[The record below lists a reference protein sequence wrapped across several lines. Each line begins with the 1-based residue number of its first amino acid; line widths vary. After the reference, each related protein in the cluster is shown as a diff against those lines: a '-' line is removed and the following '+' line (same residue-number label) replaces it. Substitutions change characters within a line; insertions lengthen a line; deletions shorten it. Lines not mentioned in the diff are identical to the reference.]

1 MPNPTTGFESQFTPS
16 FNWGNGFSS
25 FDIATQQESIIIGK
39 NPTLGAGSQFTLAVD
54 WGNGFSS
61 FDIATQQEILIVN
74 KNPTLNADR
83 FRKILKY
90 DLTGKLTEN
99 TVTPVSQFQS
109 YGRKFFNGDSIEY
122 DGFTITKE
130 ESEYDGFG
138 YTPAGQDG
146 YLIKINSTQETPVI
160 NESVN
165 SLTMAGTANTNKTV
179 AGSLAKLGVG
189 AAAGLSGIPMAS
201 TVGNAVLSQAGL
213 LDPTYATAP
222 LQNLNSKIAGLIQVP
237 YPDFRTKKSSIAGK
251 DFSVA
256 TATLLTR
263 RIDGASA
270 VLRSKSATAATY
282 AGLAAT
288 IGPYNIFNLN
298 STYGWG
304 MHDDP
309 NALRIDFSA
318 RSNMATKWD
327 KTKLK
332 EIEKG
337 GGARVGH
344 ALKKTGNILEK
355 ITPFRGDRVNVIDA
369 GKRDWD
375 NIYRWNPSPPSDG
388 KFAESVQN
396 LAKFFGQNP
405 YGVTKD
411 FIKFFFTGPNLHL
424 GNQKIKDDVI
434 VFRSTLTGFTDQFS
448 PSWSPVNILG
458 RPDPNYHYSGYTR
471 NIDVGFVVYATD
483 RDEMKYIYRKLNAL
497 AGYCAP
503 EYTADSF
510 ALKAPWL
517 RITIGDLL
525 VSQPVIID
533 SLSYTFVDADSTWEI
548 NIEDDKEMM
557 QAPHKIDVS
566 LGLTLITDYL
576 PQKGGSMYTLAKT
589 ANPSGIPGIGNDNW
603 LSDSNTSLNI
613 PKPPPTQAEQA
624 TAAAAAEQNAAI
636 DAALASL
643 FQPI

>member
-1 MPNPTTGFESQFTPS
+1 MPSNPTTGFESQFTPS
-16 FNWGNGFSS
+16 F
-25 FDIATQQESIIIGK
+25 
-39 NPTLGAGSQFTLAVD
+39 D

-61 FDIATQQEILIVN
+61 FDIATQQETIIIGT
-74 KNPTLNADR
+74 NPTNNANR
-83 FRKILKY
+83 TRKILEY
-90 DLTGKLTEN
+90 DLFGKLTKDTYE
-99 TVTPVSQFQS
+99 TISQFQS
-109 YGRKFFNGDSIEY
+109 YGKKFLKDNSVFA
-122 DGFTITKE
+122 
-130 ESEYDGFG
+130 EYDGFG
-138 YTPAGQDG
+138 YTPAGTDG
-146 YLIKINSTQETPVI
+146 YLIKLASTQNVPVI
-160 NESVN
+160 NANVN
-165 SLTMAGTANTNKTV
+165 SFTMAGTSNSNKTV
-179 AGSLAKLGVG
+179 GVGSLIKLGVG
-189 AAAGLSGIPMAS
+189 AAAGASGIPMAS
-201 TVGNAVLSQAGL
+201 SLGNAALSQAGL
-213 LDPTYATAP
+213 MDPTYATAP
-222 LQNLNSKIAGLIQVP
+222 LQNLNAKIANTIQVP

-251 DFSVA
+251 DFSA
-256 TATLLTR
+256 AAGTFLTR

-270 VLRSKSATAATY
+270 QLRSNTATAATY

-298 STYGWG
+298 TTYGWG

-318 RSNMATKWD
+318 RSNIATKWD
-327 KTKLK
+327 KTKLSA
-332 EIEKG
+332 ITRG

-355 ITPFRGDRVNVIDA
+355 ITPFRGDRVTVIDA
-369 GKRDWD
+369 GKRDWN
-375 NIYRWNPSPPSDG
+375 NIYRWNPAEPSEGD
-388 KFAESVQN
+388 FAETVANIS
-396 LAKFFGQNP
+396 KFFGQNP

-424 GNQKIKDDVI
+424 GNKEVKDDVI
-434 VFRSTLTGFTDQFS
+434 VFRSALTSFTDQFS
-448 PSWSPVNILG
+448 PSWSPINILG

-471 NIDVGFVVYATD
+471 SVDVGFVVYATD

-533 SLSYTFVDADSTWEI
+533 SLTYTFVDSDTTWEI

-576 PQKGGSMYTLAKT
+576 PQKGGSMYTLAKV
-589 ANPSGIPGIGNDNW
+589 ADIGGIPVIGNDNW
-603 LSDSNTSLNI
+603 LSDSKTTLNAQKYVSNI
-613 PKPPPTQAEQA
+613 LAEQVKQSK
-624 TAAAAAEQNAAI
+624 TP
-636 DAALASL
+636 L
-643 FQPI
+643 

>member
-25 FDIATQQESIIIGK
+25 FNID
-39 NPTLGAGSQFTLAVD
+39 
-54 WGNGFSS
+54 
-61 FDIATQQEILIVN
+61 TQQEILIVN
-74 KNPTLNADR
+74 KNPTLNAER

-90 DLTGKLTEN
+90 DLAGKLTEN

-138 YTPAGQDG
+138 YTPAGEDG
-146 YLIKINSTQETPVI
+146 YLIKINSTQNVPVI
-160 NESVN
+160 NANVN
-165 SLTMAGTANTNKTV
+165 SLTMAGTANSNKTAGV
-179 AGSLAKLGVG
+179 GSLFKLGIG
-189 AAAGLSGIPMAS
+189 AAAGISGLPIAS
-201 TVGNAVLSQAGL
+201 SIGNAVLSQAGL

-222 LQNLNSKIAGLIQVP
+222 LQNLNAKLANKIQVP
-237 YPDFRTKKSSIAGK
+237 YPDFRTRKQSIAGK
-251 DFSVA
+251 EPDEIVGTF
-256 TATLLTR
+256 LNR

-270 VLRSKSATAATY
+270 QLRSNSATAATY
-282 AGLAAT
+282 AGLAVT
-288 IGPYNIFNLN
+288 IGPYNTFNLN
-298 STYGWG
+298 TTYGWG

-318 RSNMATKWD
+318 RSNMATEWD
-327 KTKLK
+327 KTKLDA
-332 EIEKG
+332 ITKG

-355 ITPFRGDRVNVIDA
+355 ITPFRGDRVTVIDA
-369 GKRDWD
+369 GKRDWA
-375 NIYRWNPSPPSDG
+375 NIYRWNPSPPSDRD
-388 KFAESVQN
+388 FATTAAN
-396 LAKFFGQNP
+396 IIKTLGQNP

-424 GNQKIKDDVI
+424 GNKEVKDDVI

-533 SLSYTFVDADSTWEI
+533 SLSYTFVDSDSTWEI
-548 NIEDDKEMM
+548 NIEEDPEMM
-557 QAPHKIDVS
+557 QAPHRIDVS

-589 ANPSGIPGIGNDNW
+589 ADPSGIPGIGNDNW
-603 LSDSNTSLNI
+603 LSDSNTSLKL
-613 PKPPPTQAEQA
+613 PKPPLTQSEQA
-624 TAAAAAEQNAAI
+624 AAVSAF
-636 DAALASL
+636 LASFNL
-643 FQPI
+643 T

>member
-25 FDIATQQESIIIGK
+25 FDIATQQETLIIGT
-39 NPTLGAGSQFTLAVD
+39 NPTNNANRTR
-54 WGNGFSS
+54 
-61 FDIATQQEILIVN
+61 EILGP
-74 KNPTLNADR
+74 KGESTKTYE
-83 FRKILKY
+83 KI
-90 DLTGKLTEN
+90 
-99 TVTPVSQFQS
+99 SQFQS
-109 YGRKFFNGDSIEY
+109 YGKKFLKDLSI
-122 DGFTITKE
+122 
-130 ESEYDGFG
+130 SAEYDGFG
-138 YTPAGQDG
+138 YTPAGTDG
-146 YLIKINSTQETPVI
+146 YLITIGSTQNAPAI
-160 NESVN
+160 NETVN
-165 SLTMAGTANTNKTV
+165 SSTMAGTLNSNKTV
-179 AGSLAKLGVG
+179 GVGSLIKLGVG
-189 AAAGLSGIPMAS
+189 AAAGASGIPMAS
-201 TVGNAVLSQAGL
+201 SLGNAALSQAGL
-213 LDPTYATAP
+213 MDPTYATAP
-222 LQNLNSKIAGLIQVP
+222 LQNLNAKIANTIQVP

-251 DFSVA
+251 DFSTVA
-256 TATLLTR
+256 GTFLTR

-270 VLRSKSATAATY
+270 QLRSNTATAATY

-298 STYGWG
+298 TTYGWG

-318 RSNMATKWD
+318 RSNIATKWD

-332 EIEKG
+332 EIAKG

-355 ITPFRGDRVNVIDA
+355 ITPFRGDRVTVIDA
-369 GKRDWD
+369 GKRDWN
-375 NIYRWNPSPPSDG
+375 NIYRWNPSEPSDG
-388 KFAESVQN
+388 DFAETVAN
-396 LAKFFGQNP
+396 IAKFFGQNT

-411 FIKFFFTGPNLHL
+411 FIKFFFTGPNLHM
-424 GNQKIKDDVI
+424 GNKEVKDDVI
-434 VFRSTLTGFTDQFS
+434 VFRSALTSFTDQFS

-533 SLSYTFVDADSTWEI
+533 SLSYTFVDSDTTWEI

-576 PQKGGSMYTLAKT
+576 PQKGGAMYTLAKQ
-589 ANPSGIPGIGNDNW
+589 ADIGGIPVTGNDNW
-603 LSDSNTSLNI
+603 LSDSKTTLNAQKYVSNI
-613 PKPPPTQAEQA
+613 LAEQVKQS
-624 TAAAAAEQNAAI
+624 TTP
-636 DAALASL
+636 L
-643 FQPI
+643 

>member
-16 FNWGNGFSS
+16 FNWGGGFSS
-25 FDIATQQESIIIGK
+25 FNIDTQQETLIIGK
-39 NPTLGAGSQFTLAVD
+39 NPT
-54 WGNGFSS
+54 N
-61 FDIATQQEILIVN
+61 
-74 KNPTLNADR
+74 NANR
-83 FRKILKY
+83 TRKILEY
-90 DLTGKLTEN
+90 DLAGKLIKDTYE
-99 TVTPVSQFQS
+99 TVSQFQS
-109 YGRKFFNGDSIEY
+109 YGKKFLKDNSQFAEY
-122 DGFTITKE
+122 E
-130 ESEYDGFG
+130 GFG
-138 YTPAGQDG
+138 YTPAGTDG
-146 YLIKINSTQETPVI
+146 YLIKLASTQTVPV
-160 NESVN
+160 VN
-165 SLTMAGTANTNKTV
+165 PNVNTITMAGTANSNKTAGV
-179 AGSLAKLGVG
+179 GSLFKLGIG
-189 AAAGLSGIPMAS
+189 AAAGLSGLPIAS
-201 TVGNAVLSQAGL
+201 SIGNAVLSQAGL

-222 LQNLNSKIAGLIQVP
+222 LQNLNAKLANKIQVP
-237 YPDFRTKKSSIAGK
+237 YPDFRTRKQSIAGK
-251 DFSVA
+251 DPDEIIGTF
-256 TATLLTR
+256 LNR

-270 VLRSKSATAATY
+270 QLRSNTATAATY

-288 IGPYNIFNLN
+288 IGPYNTFNLN

-318 RSNMATKWD
+318 RSNMATEWD
-327 KTKLK
+327 KTKLSELK
-332 EIEKG
+332 KQN
-337 GGARVGH
+337 ASTRAKVGH
-344 ALKKTGNILEK
+344 ALRKTGNALEK

-375 NIYRWNPSPPSDG
+375 NIYRWNPNSPSDG
-388 KFAESVQN
+388 DFAESVASIIKK
-396 LAKFFGQNP
+396 LGQNP

-411 FIKFFFTGPNLHL
+411 FIKFFFTGPSLHM
-424 GNQKIKDDVI
+424 GNKDAIDDVI

-471 NIDVGFVVYATD
+471 NIDVSFVVYATD

-533 SLSYTFVDADSTWEI
+533 SLSYTFVDSDSTWEI
-548 NIEDDKEMM
+548 NIEEDSEMM

-576 PQKGGSMYTLAKT
+576 PQKGGAMYTLAKQ
-589 ANPSGIPGIGNDNW
+589 ANPNGIPLTGNNNW
-603 LSDSNTSLNI
+603 LSDSKTTLDAEKYKGIII
-613 PKPPPTQAEQA
+613 PGDVDQTKKAPT
-624 TAAAAAEQNAAI
+624 T
-636 DAALASL
+636 
-643 FQPI
+643 P

>member
-16 FNWGNGFSS
+16 FNWGGGFSS
-25 FDIATQQESIIIGK
+25 FNIDTQQETLIIGK
-39 NPTLGAGSQFTLAVD
+39 NPT
-54 WGNGFSS
+54 N
-61 FDIATQQEILIVN
+61 
-74 KNPTLNADR
+74 NANR
-83 FRKILKY
+83 TRKILEY
-90 DLTGKLTEN
+90 DLAGKLIKDTYE
-99 TVTPVSQFQS
+99 TVSQFQS
-109 YGRKFFNGDSIEY
+109 YGKKFLKDNSQFAEY
-122 DGFTITKE
+122 E
-130 ESEYDGFG
+130 GFG
-138 YTPAGQDG
+138 YTPAGTDG
-146 YLIKINSTQETPVI
+146 YLIKLASTQTVPV
-160 NESVN
+160 VN
-165 SLTMAGTANTNKTV
+165 PNVNTITMAGTANSNKTAGV
-179 AGSLAKLGVG
+179 GSLFKLGIG
-189 AAAGLSGIPMAS
+189 AAAGLSGLPIAS
-201 TVGNAVLSQAGL
+201 SIGNAVLSQAGL

-222 LQNLNSKIAGLIQVP
+222 LQNLNAKLANKIQVP
-237 YPDFRTKKSSIAGK
+237 YPDFRTRKQSIAGK
-251 DFSVA
+251 DPDEIVGTF
-256 TATLLTR
+256 LNR

-270 VLRSKSATAATY
+270 QLRSNTATAATY

-288 IGPYNIFNLN
+288 IGPYNTFNLN

-318 RSNMATKWD
+318 RSNMATEWD
-327 KTKLK
+327 KTKLSELTK
-332 EIEKG
+332 QNASTRAK
-337 GGARVGH
+337 VGH
-344 ALKKTGNILEK
+344 ALRKTGNALEK

-375 NIYRWNPSPPSDG
+375 NIYRWNPNSPSDG
-388 KFAESVQN
+388 DFAESVASIIKK
-396 LAKFFGQNP
+396 LGQNP

-411 FIKFFFTGPNLHL
+411 FIKFFFTGPSLHM
-424 GNQKIKDDVI
+424 GNKDAIDDVI

-471 NIDVGFVVYATD
+471 NIDVSFVVYATD

-533 SLSYTFVDADSTWEI
+533 SLSYTFVDSDSTWEI
-548 NIEDDKEMM
+548 NIEEDSEMM

-576 PQKGGSMYTLAKT
+576 PQKGGAMYTLAKQ
-589 ANPSGIPGIGNDNW
+589 ANLNGIPLPGNNNW
-603 LSDSNTSLNI
+603 LGDSKTTLDAEKNKGIII
-613 PKPPPTQAEQA
+613 PGPVEQTKLTPT
-624 TAAAAAEQNAAI
+624 T
-636 DAALASL
+636 
-643 FQPI
+643 P

>member
-25 FDIATQQESIIIGK
+25 FDIATQQETLIIGK
-39 NPTLGAGSQFTLAVD
+39 NPT
-54 WGNGFSS
+54 N
-61 FDIATQQEILIVN
+61 
-74 KNPTLNADR
+74 NANR
-83 FRKILKY
+83 TRKILEY
-90 DLTGKLTEN
+90 DLSGKLIEN
-99 TVTPVSQFQS
+99 KYETVSQFQS
-109 YGRKFFNGDSIEY
+109 YGKKFLKDNSQFA
-122 DGFTITKE
+122 
-130 ESEYDGFG
+130 EYDGFG
-138 YTPAGQDG
+138 YTPAGTDG
-146 YLIKINSTQETPVI
+146 YLIKLASTQTVPVI
-160 NESVN
+160 NLNVN
-165 SLTMAGTANTNKTV
+165 TITMAGTANTNKTIGV
-179 AGSLAKLGVG
+179 SLINLGVG
-189 AAAGLSGIPMAS
+189 AAAGLSGIPMIS
-201 TVGNAVLSQAGL
+201 SLGNAVLSQIGL

-222 LQNLNSKIAGLIQVP
+222 LQNLNSKIGNAIQVP
-237 YPDFRTKKSSIAGK
+237 YPDFRTKKQSIAGK
-251 DFSVA
+251 DFSTVA
-256 TATLLTR
+256 GTFLSR

-270 VLRSKSATAATY
+270 QLRSDTATAATY

-288 IGPYNIFNLN
+288 IGPYNTFNLN

-318 RSNMATKWD
+318 RSNMATEWD

-332 EIEKG
+332 DIPWKDG
-337 GGARVGH
+337 KFGS
-344 ALKKTGNILEK
+344 ALRKTGNALEK
-355 ITPFRGDRVNVIDA
+355 ITPFRGDRVTVIDA
-369 GKRDWD
+369 GKRNWD
-375 NIYRWNPSPPSDG
+375 NIYRWNPSPPSTGD
-388 KFAESVQN
+388 FAKTFAAIATE
-396 LAKFFGQNP
+396 FGQNP

-411 FIKFFFTGPNLHL
+411 FIKFFFTGPSLHM
-424 GNQKIKDDVI
+424 GNKAAIDDVI

-471 NIDVGFVVYATD
+471 NIDVNFVVYATD

-533 SLSYTFVDADSTWEI
+533 SLSYTFVDNDSTWEI
-548 NIEDDKEMM
+548 NIEEDTEMM

-576 PQKGGSMYTLAKT
+576 PQKGGAMYTLAKQ
-589 ANPSGIPGIGNDNW
+589 ADLNGIPGIGNDNW
-603 LSDSNTSLNI
+603 LSDSKTTLD
-613 PKPPPTQAEQA
+613 AEKNKGIIQPGPVNQSKI
-624 TAAAAAEQNAAI
+624 AASIESVITRLKN
-636 DAALASL
+636 LS
-643 FQPI
+643 

>member
-1 MPNPTTGFESQFTPS
+1 MPNPTIGFESQFTPS

-25 FDIATQQESIIIGK
+25 FDIATQQETLIIGT
-39 NPTLGAGSQFTLAVD
+39 NPT
-54 WGNGFSS
+54 NN
-61 FDIATQQEILIVN
+61 AT
-74 KNPTLNADR
+74 R
-83 FRKILKY
+83 SRKILKY
-90 DLTGKLTEN
+90 DLAGGLIEN
-99 TVTPVSQFQS
+99 TVQSISQFQS

-146 YLIKINSTQETPVI
+146 YLIKINSTQTIPVI
-160 NESVN
+160 NPNVN
-165 SLTMAGTANTNKTV
+165 SFTMAGTANSNKT
-179 AGSLAKLGVG
+179 AGIGSLTRLGVG

-201 TVGNAVLSQAGL
+201 SIGNAVLSQAGFL
-213 LDPTYATAP
+213 EPTYATAP
-222 LQNLNSKIAGLIQVP
+222 LQNLNAKIGGLVQVP
-237 YPDFRTKKSSIAGK
+237 YPDFRTRKQSIAGK
-251 DFSVA
+251 KPDEIVGTF
-256 TATLLTR
+256 LNR

-270 VLRSKSATAATY
+270 QLRSNSATAATY

-288 IGPYNIFNLN
+288 IGPYNVFNLN
-298 STYGWG
+298 ATYGWG

-318 RSNMATKWD
+318 RSNIATKWD
-327 KTKLK
+327 KTKLSDMK
-332 EIEKG
+332 KAST
-337 GGARVGH
+337 GAKFSH
-344 ALKKTGNILEK
+344 ALKKTGNVLEK
-355 ITPFRGDRVNVIDA
+355 ITPFRGDRVTVIDA
-369 GKRDWD
+369 GKRDWK
-375 NIYRWNPSPPSDG
+375 NIYRWNPSDPSDG
-388 KFAESVQN
+388 SFAETVAN
-396 LAKFFGQNP
+396 VAKFLGQNP

-411 FIKFFFTGPNLHL
+411 FIKFFFTGPSLHM
-424 GNQKIKDDVI
+424 GNKDAIDDVI

-503 EYTADSF
+503 EYSADSF

-533 SLSYTFVDADSTWEI
+533 SLSYTFVDSDTTWEI

-576 PQKGGSMYTLAKT
+576 PQKGGAMYTLAKT
-589 ANPSGIPGIGNDNW
+589 ADKGGIPATGNDNW
-603 LSDSNTSLNI
+603 LSDSKTTL
-613 PKPPPTQAEQA
+613 
-624 TAAAAAEQNAAI
+624 
-636 DAALASL
+636 DAYKYPNGIAFPGEGFS
-643 FQPI
+643 QTTTP

>member
-25 FDIATQQESIIIGK
+25 FDIATQQETLIIGT
-39 NPTLGAGSQFTLAVD
+39 NPTNNANRTR
-54 WGNGFSS
+54 
-61 FDIATQQEILIVN
+61 EILGPN
-74 KNPTLNADR
+74 GESTKTYE
-83 FRKILKY
+83 KI
-90 DLTGKLTEN
+90 
-99 TVTPVSQFQS
+99 SQFQS
-109 YGRKFFNGDSIEY
+109 YGKKFLKDLSI
-122 DGFTITKE
+122 
-130 ESEYDGFG
+130 SAEYDGFG
-138 YTPAGQDG
+138 YTPAGTDG
-146 YLIKINSTQETPVI
+146 YLITIGSTQNAPAI
-160 NESVN
+160 NETVN
-165 SLTMAGTANTNKTV
+165 SSTMAGIANTNKSLV
-179 AGSLAKLGVG
+179 GSGAKLGIG
-189 AAAGLSGIPMAS
+189 AAAGLSGLPMAS
-201 TVGNAVLSQAGL
+201 SLGNSALGVIGIQMP
-213 LDPTYATAP
+213 LDPSYATAP
-222 LQNLNSKIAGLIQVP
+222 LNRLNNKVLGISVP
-237 YPDFRTKKSSIAGK
+237 YPDFRTKKTSLVGK
-251 DFSVA
+251 DFSTVA
-256 TATLLTR
+256 GTFLTK

-270 VLRSKSATAATY
+270 QLRSKSATAATY

-298 STYGWG
+298 TTYGWG

-318 RSNMATKWD
+318 RSNIATKWD

-355 ITPFRGDRVNVIDA
+355 ITPFRGDRVTVIDA

-375 NIYRWNPSPPSDG
+375 NIYRWNPSEPSDG
-388 KFAESVQN
+388 SFAETVANIS
-396 LAKFFGQNP
+396 KFFGQNP

-424 GNQKIKDDVI
+424 GNKEVKDDVI

-533 SLSYTFVDADSTWEI
+533 SLSYTFVDSDTTWEI

-576 PQKGGSMYTLAKT
+576 PQKGGAMYTLAKQ
-589 ANPSGIPGIGNDNW
+589 AGPSGIPLPGNDNW
-603 LSDSNTSLNI
+603 LGDSKTTLEAGKYKTGNI
-613 PKPPPTQAEQA
+613 IPEGVTQSK
-624 TAAAAAEQNAAI
+624 TAPN
-636 DAALASL
+636 
-643 FQPI
+643 

>member
-25 FDIATQQESIIIGK
+25 FDIATQQETLIIGT
-39 NPTLGAGSQFTLAVD
+39 NPTNNANRTR
-54 WGNGFSS
+54 
-61 FDIATQQEILIVN
+61 EILGPN
-74 KNPTLNADR
+74 GESTKTYE
-83 FRKILKY
+83 KI
-90 DLTGKLTEN
+90 
-99 TVTPVSQFQS
+99 SQFQS
-109 YGRKFFNGDSIEY
+109 YGKKFLKDLSI
-122 DGFTITKE
+122 
-130 ESEYDGFG
+130 SAEYDGFG
-138 YTPAGQDG
+138 YTPAGTDG
-146 YLIKINSTQETPVI
+146 YLITIGSTQNAPAI
-160 NESVN
+160 NETVN
-165 SLTMAGTANTNKTV
+165 SSTMAGTLNSNKTV
-179 AGSLAKLGVG
+179 GVGSLIKLGVG
-189 AAAGLSGIPMAS
+189 AAAGASGIPMAS
-201 TVGNAVLSQAGL
+201 SLGNAALSQAGL
-213 LDPTYATAP
+213 MDPTYATAP
-222 LQNLNSKIAGLIQVP
+222 LQNLNAKIANTIQVP

-251 DFSVA
+251 DFSTVA
-256 TATLLTR
+256 GTFLTR

-270 VLRSKSATAATY
+270 QLRSNTATAATY

-298 STYGWG
+298 TTYGWG

-318 RSNMATKWD
+318 RSNIATKWD

-332 EIEKG
+332 EIAKG

-355 ITPFRGDRVNVIDA
+355 ITPFRGDRVTVIDA
-369 GKRDWD
+369 GKRDWN
-375 NIYRWNPSPPSDG
+375 NIYRWNPSEPSDG
-388 KFAESVQN
+388 DFAETVAN
-396 LAKFFGQNP
+396 IAKFFGQNT

-411 FIKFFFTGPNLHL
+411 FIKFFFTGPNLHM
-424 GNQKIKDDVI
+424 GNKEVKDDVI
-434 VFRSTLTGFTDQFS
+434 VFRSALTSFTDQFS

-533 SLSYTFVDADSTWEI
+533 SLSYTFVDSDTTWEI

-576 PQKGGSMYTLAKT
+576 PQKGGAMYTLAKQ
-589 ANPSGIPGIGNDNW
+589 ADIGGIPVTGNDNW
-603 LSDSNTSLNI
+603 LSDSKTTLNAQKYVSNI
-613 PKPPPTQAEQA
+613 LAEQVKQS
-624 TAAAAAEQNAAI
+624 TTP
-636 DAALASL
+636 L
-643 FQPI
+643 

>member
-61 FDIATQQEILIVN
+61 FDIATQQEIFLVN
-74 KNPTLNADR
+74 KKPNPTNTANR
-83 FRKILKY
+83 TRKILEY
-90 DLTGKLTEN
+90 DLSGKLTKEKYE
-99 TVTPVSQFQS
+99 TVSQFQS
-109 YGRKFFNGDSIEY
+109 YGKKFLKDNSVFAEY
-122 DGFTITKE
+122 E
-130 ESEYDGFG
+130 GFG
-138 YTPAGQDG
+138 YTPAGTDG
-146 YLIKINSTQETPVI
+146 YLIKLVSTQNEPVI
-160 NESVN
+160 NANVN
-165 SLTMAGTANTNKTV
+165 SLTMAGTLNTNKTV

-251 DFSVA
+251 DFSAA

-327 KTKLK
+327 KQKLSD
-332 EIEKG
+332 ITKG

-375 NIYRWNPSPPSDG
+375 NIYRWNPTEAATGD
-388 KFAESVQN
+388 FATTA
-396 LAKFFGQNP
+396 AKISGFLGQNP

-424 GNQKIKDDVI
+424 GNKKIKDDVI

-458 RPDPNYHYSGYTR
+458 RPDPNYHYSGYNR
-471 NIDVGFVVYATD
+471 LQW
-483 RDEMKYIYRKLNAL
+483 IYN
-497 AGYCAP
+497 
-503 EYTADSF
+503 
-510 ALKAPWL
+510 
-517 RITIGDLL
+517 
-525 VSQPVIID
+525 
-533 SLSYTFVDADSTWEI
+533 
-548 NIEDDKEMM
+548 
-557 QAPHKIDVS
+557 
-566 LGLTLITDYL
+566 LTLVIHHYL
-576 PQKGGSMYTLAKT
+576 L
-589 ANPSGIPGIGNDNW
+589 IF
-603 LSDSNTSLNI
+603 
-613 PKPPPTQAEQA
+613 
-624 TAAAAAEQNAAI
+624 
-636 DAALASL
+636 
-643 FQPI
+643 FQYLI

>member
-25 FDIATQQESIIIGK
+25 FNIATQQETIIIGT
-39 NPTLGAGSQFTLAVD
+39 NPTID
-54 WGNGFSS
+54 
-61 FDIATQQEILIVN
+61 ATR
-74 KNPTLNADR
+74 T
-83 FRKILKY
+83 RKILEY
-90 DLTGKLTEN
+90 DFSGRLIEN
-99 TVTPVSQFQS
+99 TVKTVSQFQS
-109 YGRKFFNGDSIEY
+109 YGKKFLKDNSQFA
-122 DGFTITKE
+122 
-130 ESEYDGFG
+130 EYDGFG
-138 YTPAGQDG
+138 YTPAGTDG
-146 YLIKINSTQETPVI
+146 YLIKLASTQTVPVI
-160 NESVN
+160 NDTVN
-165 SLTMAGTANTNKTV
+165 SFTMAGTLNSNKTI
-179 AGSLAKLGVG
+179 GSSLVKLGVG
-189 AAAGLSGIPMAS
+189 AAGGLSGIPMIS
-201 TVGNAVLSQAGL
+201 SLGNAVLSQAGL
-213 LDPTYATAP
+213 SDPTYATAP
-222 LQNLNSKIAGLIQVP
+222 LQNLNAKIANAIQVP
-237 YPDFRTKKSSIAGK
+237 YPDFRTKKSSIRGK
-251 DFSVA
+251 DFSSA
-256 TATLLTR
+256 TAAFLTR

-270 VLRSKSATAATY
+270 QLRSNTATAAIY

-318 RSNMATKWD
+318 RSNMATEWD

-332 EIEKG
+332 EIAWKDG
-337 GGARVGH
+337 KLGS
-344 ALKKTGNILEK
+344 ALRKTGNALEK
-355 ITPFRGDRVNVIDA
+355 ITPFRGDRVTVIDA
-369 GKRDWD
+369 GQRNWD
-375 NIYRWNPSPPSDG
+375 NIYRWNPNPPSTGD
-388 KFAESVQN
+388 FADSVASITQK
-396 LAKFFGQNP
+396 LGQNP

-411 FIKFFFTGPNLHL
+411 FIKFFFTGPSLHM
-424 GNQKIKDDVI
+424 GNKAAIDDVI

-471 NIDVGFVVYATD
+471 NIDVSFVVYATD

-533 SLSYTFVDADSTWEI
+533 SLSYTFVDSDSTWEI
-548 NIEDDKEMM
+548 NIEEDSEMM

-576 PQKGGSMYTLAKT
+576 PQKGGAMYTLAKQ
-589 ANPSGIPGIGNDNW
+589 ANPNGIPLTGNNNW
-603 LSDSNTSLNI
+603 LSDSKTTLDAEKYKVIII
-613 PKPPPTQAEQA
+613 PGDVDQTKTPPT
-624 TAAAAAEQNAAI
+624 T
-636 DAALASL
+636 
-643 FQPI
+643 P

>member
-16 FNWGNGFSS
+16 FNWGGGFSS
-25 FDIATQQESIIIGK
+25 FNIDTQQETLIIGK
-39 NPTLGAGSQFTLAVD
+39 NPT
-54 WGNGFSS
+54 N
-61 FDIATQQEILIVN
+61 
-74 KNPTLNADR
+74 NANR
-83 FRKILKY
+83 TRKILEY
-90 DLTGKLTEN
+90 DLAGKLIKDTYE
-99 TVTPVSQFQS
+99 TVSQFQS
-109 YGRKFFNGDSIEY
+109 YGKKFLKDNSQFAEY
-122 DGFTITKE
+122 E
-130 ESEYDGFG
+130 GFG
-138 YTPAGQDG
+138 YTPAGTDG
-146 YLIKINSTQETPVI
+146 YLIKLASTQTVPV
-160 NESVN
+160 VN
-165 SLTMAGTANTNKTV
+165 PNVNTITMAGTANSNKTAGV
-179 AGSLAKLGVG
+179 GSLFKLGIG
-189 AAAGLSGIPMAS
+189 AAAGLSGLPIAS
-201 TVGNAVLSQAGL
+201 SIGNAVLSQAGL

-222 LQNLNSKIAGLIQVP
+222 LQNLNAKLANKIQVP
-237 YPDFRTKKSSIAGK
+237 YPDFRTRKQSIAGK
-251 DFSVA
+251 DPDEIIGTF
-256 TATLLTR
+256 LNR

-270 VLRSKSATAATY
+270 QLRSNTATAATY

-288 IGPYNIFNLN
+288 IGPYNTFNLN

-318 RSNMATKWD
+318 RSNMATEWD
-327 KTKLK
+327 KTKLSELK
-332 EIEKG
+332 KQN
-337 GGARVGH
+337 ASTRAKVGH
-344 ALKKTGNILEK
+344 ALRKTGNALEK

-375 NIYRWNPSPPSDG
+375 NIYRWNPNSPSDG
-388 KFAESVQN
+388 DFAESVASIIKK
-396 LAKFFGQNP
+396 LGQNP

-411 FIKFFFTGPNLHL
+411 FIKFFFTGPSLHM
-424 GNQKIKDDVI
+424 GNKDAIDDVI

-471 NIDVGFVVYATD
+471 NIDVSFVVYATD

-533 SLSYTFVDADSTWEI
+533 SLSYTFVDSDSTWEI
-548 NIEDDKEMM
+548 NIEEDSEMM

-576 PQKGGSMYTLAKT
+576 PQKGGAMYTLAKQ
-589 ANPSGIPGIGNDNW
+589 ANPNGIPLTGNNNW
-603 LSDSNTSLNI
+603 LSDSKTTLDAEKNKGIII
-613 PKPPPTQAEQA
+613 PGDVEQSKIA
-624 TAAAAAEQNAAI
+624 LI
-636 DAALASL
+636 DRLGLRKLLS
-643 FQPI
+643 